1 MALNF
6 LVRNRSVLIYGV
18 SLAALLLLMKWLE
31 WRFIIVDHAFEI
43 YAGAL
48 AIIFTLLGIWLALK
62 LTRPKINTVIVE
74 KEVFVKTD
82 SFVLNETELNRL
94 GLSKR
99 EMEVLQ
105 LMADG
110 LSNHEIADKLFV
122 SLNTIK
128 THSSKVF
135 EKLEV
140 QRRTHA
146 VDKARKLNLIP

>member
-1 MALNF
+1 MAITF
-6 LVRNRSVLIYGV
+6 LSRNRSVILYGV
-18 SLAALLLLMKWLE
+18 SLAVLLLLMKWLE
-31 WRFIIVDHAFEI
+31 WHFIVVDHAFEL
-43 YAGAL
+43 YAGSL
-48 AIIFTLLGIWLALK
+48 AVIFTLLGVWLAVK
-62 LTRPKINTVIVE
+62 LIRPKTVIVE
-74 KEVFVKTD
+74 KKVIVNNDDFVF
-82 SFVLNETELNRL
+82 NEDERTRL

-110 LSNHEIADKLFV
+110 LSNEEIATRLFV

-140 QRRTHA
+140 RRRTHA
-146 VDKARKLNLIP
+146 VDKARKFKLIP

>member
-1 MALNF
+1 MAANF
-6 LVRNRSVLIYGV
+6 LSRNRSIILYGV
-18 SLAALLLLMKWLE
+18 SLAVLLLLMKWLE
-31 WRFIIVDHAFEI
+31 WHFIVLSNAFEI
-43 YAGAL
+43 YAGLIAV
-48 AIIFTLLGIWLALK
+48 IFTLLGIWLALK
-62 LTRPKINTVIVE
+62 LARPKTVIVE
-74 KEVFVKTD
+74 REVVVNGADFIFNEDERVK
-82 SFVLNETELNRL
+82 L

-110 LSNHEIADKLFV
+110 LSNEEIAARLFV

-140 QRRTHA
+140 RRRTHA
-146 VDKARKLNLIP
+146 VDKARKLQLIP

>member
-1 MALNF
+1 MAITF
-6 LVRNRSVLIYGV
+6 LSRNRSVILYGV
-18 SLAALLLLMKWLE
+18 SLAVLLLLMKWLE
-31 WRFIIVDHAFEI
+31 WHFIVVDHAFEL
-43 YAGAL
+43 YAGSL
-48 AIIFTLLGIWLALK
+48 AVIFTLLGVWLAVK
-62 LTRPKINTVIVE
+62 LIRPKTVIVE
-74 KEVFVKTD
+74 KKIIVTSDDFVF
-82 SFVLNETELNRL
+82 NEDERTRL

-110 LSNHEIADKLFV
+110 LSNEEIATRLFV

-140 QRRTHA
+140 RRRTHA
-146 VDKARKLNLIP
+146 VDKARKLQLIP